1 MSKNARRIKGTHVLK
16 SSLWILAWL
25 GAFTLF
31 WWLFALSVE
40 AVRHIP
46 FPTPDAVVMRLVSL
60 LRGESVYDTSL
71 FSHFT
76 MSLKRWLIAYSI
88 AVFFGVTLGTVCG
101 FFEKAYA
108 IALHVGTVLQM
119 MPGLAWIPFAMLLFG
134 IGERATLFMIAMS
147 AFPLIFMHT
156 ALALHSIPAQTF
168 SMAKMMNL
176 SSFRLFFT
184 VIVPLCALPILT
196 GLRLGLAIG
205 WRVLI
210 AAEMVVGSSVGL
222 GYAIIQSRWS
232 LDFEVAFISIGLIC
246 AVGII
251 AEKWGFRF
259 LEKKILQ
266 RVGNG

>member
-1 MSKNARRIKGTHVLK
+1 MWDNVRRIKGSSVLK
-16 SSLWILAWL
+16 SLVKIVL
-25 GAFTLF
+25 GLSVLMLF

-46 FPTPDAVVMRLVSL
+46 FPTPDAVLMRLVSL
-60 LRGESVYDTSL
+60 LSGESVYDTSI
-71 FSHFT
+71 FAHFIV
-76 MSLKRWLIAYSI
+76 SLKRWLIAYSI
-88 AVFFGVTLGTVCG
+88 AVFFGITLGAVCG
-101 FFEKAYA
+101 FFEKTYA

-119 MPGLAWIPFAMLLFG
+119 MPGLAWIPFAMILFG

-184 VIVPLCALPILT
+184 VIMPLCALPILT

-222 GYAIIQSRWS
+222 GYTIIQSRWS

-246 AVGII
+246 AVGIV
-251 AEKWGFRF
+251 AEKWGFRV
-259 LEKKILQ
+259 LETMILK